1 MTLGTLVGI
10 TNGLIIQMTTT
21 ITRELIIL
29 EDMKNNGKEGGLND
43 YAIYLWMAY

>member
-21 ITRELIIL
+21 IARELIIL
-29 EDMKNNGKEGGLND
+29 EDMKNMEKRV
-43 YAIYLWMAY
+43 A